1 MQAIMNDVIHQEIEL
16 SATPDRVYE
25 ALMDSAQH
33 GAFTG
38 GPAQISRDEGGAFSC
53 HDGRI
58 VGRNVELVPGARIVQ
73 AWRVAAWEA
82 GVFSMVRMEL
92 RPEGER
98 TRLVLD
104 HSGVP
109 AEFREHIASGWQARY
124 WKPLVELFA

>member
-1 MQAIMNDVIHQEIEL
+1 MSDVIHQEIEL
-16 SATPDRVYE
+16 SAAPARIYE

-38 GPAQISRDEGGAFSC
+38 GPAQMSPDEGGAFSC

-58 VGRNVELVPGARIVQ
+58 VGRNLELVPGARIVQ
-73 AWRVAAWEA
+73 AWRVAGWEP
-82 GVFSMVRMEL
+82 GLFSVVRMEL
-92 RPEGER
+92 RPEGQG

-109 AEFREHIASGWQARY
+109 VEHREHIALGWQARY
-124 WKPLVELFA
+124 WQPLAEFLAA

>member
-1 MQAIMNDVIHQEIEL
+1 MSDVIHQEIVL
-16 SATPDRVYE
+16 AATPDRVYE
-25 ALMDSAQH
+25 ALMDSEQH

-58 VGRNVELVPGARIVQ
+58 VGRNLELVPNGRIVQ
-73 AWRVAAWEA
+73 AWRVAAWEP
-82 GVFSMVRMEL
+82 GLYTVVRMEL

-109 AEFREHIASGWQARY
+109 PEFREPIASGWEARY
-124 WKPLVELFA
+124 WKPLTELFA